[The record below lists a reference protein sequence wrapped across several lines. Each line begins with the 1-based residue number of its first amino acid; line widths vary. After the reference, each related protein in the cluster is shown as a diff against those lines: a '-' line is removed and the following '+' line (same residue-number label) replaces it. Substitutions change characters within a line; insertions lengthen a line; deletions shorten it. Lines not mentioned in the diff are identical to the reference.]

1 MIRQEK
7 CVQANSVFCGNILHV
22 RNDEVLDGAGN
33 PCTREHIVHPGG
45 ACALYVEEGKVA
57 LVKQYR
63 YVYGEEVVELPAG
76 KLEQG
81 EDPKLAALRELE
93 EETGISAKVEDA
105 QLLYVMYPTPG
116 YTNEKI
122 YIYYVKKGEQKACHP
137 DEGEF
142 VETIFMPLE
151 EAKERLLA
159 GAFHDAKT
167 IVGLQAY
174 FLRNAK

>member
-1 MIRQEK
+1 MGFMEK
-7 CVQANSVFCGNILHV
+7 CVQANSVFQGKILHV
-22 RNDEVLDGAGN
+22 RNDDVLDGAGN
-33 PCTREHIVHPGG
+33 ACTREHIVHPGG
-45 ACALYVEEGKVA
+45 ACALYVKDGRVA

-63 YVYGEEVVELPAG
+63 YVYGEDVVELPAG
-76 KLEQG
+76 KLEKG

-93 EETGISAKVEDA
+93 EETGISARPDDA
-105 QLLYVMYPTPG
+105 ELLYVMYPTPG

-122 YIYYVKKGEQKACHP
+122 YIYYVKQGVQAACHP

-151 EAKERLLA
+151 EARNRLQS

-174 FLRNAK
+174 VLRNEK